1 MLNQTIGR
9 SCNTFAIVVLCLG
22 LARSA
27 HAYDLSR
34 SYESTADE
42 VERGFVVASAAL
54 WMPEIGNWG
63 EYHQLSLDYGG
74 ELGFR
79 VASIQG
85 AHNLYI
91 VAGFNFS
98 PQLLDRDAV
107 PRRSEREA
115 SVIFGF
121 GGVRYISGYLCF
133 GDGLGCPFVE
143 LRLGLVFES
152 NEAGS
157 GHEGPNGAFTLV
169 PGVGYRFSFARAFQL
184 GGRLDFS
191 YSEESGVH
199 DLGWFSATAFAGVGW

>member
-1 MLNQTIGR
+1 LLNKTYGR
-9 SCNTFAIVVLCLG
+9 SCITLAIIALCSCVT
-22 LARSA
+22 RSA
-27 HAYDLSR
+27 QAYDLSR
-34 SYESTADE
+34 SYESSADE
-42 VERGFVVASAAL
+42 VERGFAVVSAAL
-54 WMPEIGNWG
+54 WLPEIGNWS

-79 VASIQG
+79 IASIQG
-85 AHNLYI
+85 AHDLYI

-98 PQLLDRDAV
+98 PQLLDPEAV
-107 PRRSEREA
+107 SRRSDRAA

-121 GGVRYISGYLCF
+121 GGIRYMSGYLCF
-133 GDGLGCPFVE
+133 GGGLGCPFVE

-152 NEAGS
+152 DEAGS

-169 PGVGYRFSFARAFQL
+169 PGVGYRFSFAGAFQL

-191 YSEESGVH
+191 YSEENGVH